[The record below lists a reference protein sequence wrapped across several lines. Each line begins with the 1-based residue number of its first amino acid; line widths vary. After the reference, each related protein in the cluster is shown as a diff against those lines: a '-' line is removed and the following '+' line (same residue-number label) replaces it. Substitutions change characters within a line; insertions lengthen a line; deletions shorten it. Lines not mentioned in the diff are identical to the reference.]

1 MVVKNGKRRFSEI
14 MNSIMEKALNPMT
27 NYHFPIPVLLILG
40 EKDKT
45 GNIVKSMKNWPKKD
59 KNDILKIV
67 PNAGHNANMDSP
79 EYVNRLIVDYL
90 TNIKL

>member
-14 MNSIMEKALNPMT
+14 DEFNNGKGSQPYN

>member
-1 MVVKNGKRRFSEI
+1 MEKDVFLKNHEFNNGKGSNPDHQLSFSDTCFA
-14 MNSIMEKALNPMT
+14 NSWKK
-27 NYHFPIPVLLILG
+27 
-40 EKDKT
+40 KDKT
-45 GNIVKSMKNWPKKD
+45 GNIVKSMKNWPKRD